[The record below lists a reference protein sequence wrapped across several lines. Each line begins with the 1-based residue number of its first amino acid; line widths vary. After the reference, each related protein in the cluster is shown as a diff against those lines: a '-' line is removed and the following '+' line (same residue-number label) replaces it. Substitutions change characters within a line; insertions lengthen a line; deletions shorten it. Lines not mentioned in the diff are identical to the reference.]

1 MDRRQKNNKQEGGEE
16 MNRSIRKI
24 MTIFGMWVIL
34 IHLAS
39 AELFWSNEKSWI
51 IPERKLPVPSS
62 ASKELQALLTRLP
75 QPNAEKALKHTP
87 KGKAEW
93 LEIAE
98 AQKEMGA
105 EYTMDYA
112 KERSVTVKT
121 EKIGGVTCYRLR
133 PAKIAPEHRR
143 HLFIY
148 IHGGAYVFG
157 SGRGGLSEAIT
168 IADRIGIPVLSI
180 DYRTAPRDPFPA
192 ALEDVVTVYKTLL
205 KTYPPGSIAL
215 GGTSSGGGLTL
226 AAVHK
231 FKALGLP
238 LPAALYA
245 GTPWSDLTRTGDSY
259 YINEGIDHKLVTYG
273 GTLKATAELY
283 ANGVDLKN
291 PLLSP
296 VYGDFSRFPPT
307 FLVTGTRD
315 LFLSNTLRVHRKLR
329 ENNIVADLNVFEGFS
344 HVEYLVLPDSPEARE
359 MYRELGLFLST
370 HLSSSVGR

>member
-1 MDRRQKNNKQEGGEE
+1 

-121 EKIGGVTCYRLR
+121 EKIGGVTCYRLT

-205 KTYPPGSIAL
+205 KTYSPHSIAL

-296 VYGDFSRFPPT
+296 VYGNFDGFPPT

-329 ENNIVADLNVFEGFS
+329 EKNIVADLNVFEGFS

-359 MYRELGLFLST
+359 MYRELGLFLSA